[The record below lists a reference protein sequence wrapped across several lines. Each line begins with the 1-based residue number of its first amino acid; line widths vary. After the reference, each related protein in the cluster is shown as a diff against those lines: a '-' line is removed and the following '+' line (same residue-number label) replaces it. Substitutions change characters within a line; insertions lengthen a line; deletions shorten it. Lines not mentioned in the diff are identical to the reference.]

1 MAAINTY
8 YDNFFLENIVND
20 FYNSRLDLQQ
30 FATVDNN
37 LQGAPGMSVKIHKY
51 TAANGTQDVAIGEG
65 NTESIVV
72 SYAET
77 PYTIKTA
84 QSRFEYLDEE
94 AMADPMV
101 VPVGMEK
108 AAADM
113 FNHVN
118 GDITTALSGATL
130 NVTSATPNFGAFVDA
145 AALLNIENLE
155 GTYLYALASISDT
168 AAIRKAL
175 KDDLKYVEAFSRSGY
190 IGTVAGINLFT
201 KKDLTAGTIYV
212 ATKEA
217 VTIFNKQGTEV
228 EQITKNNRGASDGN
242 VRKNTIFTRKYY
254 VTALTDATKAAKI
267 TISNS

>member
-8 YDNFFLENIVND
+8 YDNFYLENIVND
-20 FYNSRLDLQQ
+20 FYNSKLDLQQ

-37 LQGAPGMSVKIHKY
+37 LQGTPGMSVKVHKY
-51 TAANGTQDVAIGEG
+51 TATDGTQDVAIGEG

-72 SYAET
+72 SYAEN
-77 PYTIKTA
+77 PYYIKTA

-101 VPVGMEK
+101 VPVGMQK

-118 GDITTALSGATL
+118 ADITTELARATL
-130 NVTSATPNFGAFVDA
+130 NVTTATPDFASFVDA
-145 AALLNIENLE
+145 SALLNIENLE
-155 GTYLYALASISDT
+155 GTYLYALVSIADM
-168 AAIRKAL
+168 AKVRKSL
-175 KDDLKYVEAFSRSGY
+175 KDELKYVEAFAKQGY
-190 IGTVAGINLFT
+190 IGTVAGVNVFT

-217 VTIFNKQGTEV
+217 VTIFNKQGTEI
-228 EQITKNNRGASDGN
+228 EQITKDKRGSADGN
-242 VRKNTIFTRKYY
+242 IRKNTIFTRKYY

-267 TISNS
+267 TISNG